1 MKKIDSDSPTNS
13 ESCSCLCRLFSYF
26 FFFSVLR
33 TFLQYFPP
41 LNIFSFLINIFCAEF
56 FSFSQIPRRL
66 SSISRGVKFP
76 RDSNGR
82 RLLSLQC
89 GKKWKIKKLNIVF
102 RWVGSRSHGDG
113 YHCRPRRIVN
123 YCEDFHS
130 ILITIS
136 RFLLRI
142 VIVFHPQLLHLSGSS
157 IVPTRLLL
165 QSLTWSNFLSLAH
178 LIILPW
184 RPHFLKAQH
193 DTENLSWQHKK
204 ERERKE
210 GEKPRKL
217 WTYNNNEISFSLK
230 CIQPHPSRKNPIF
243 LSFFFYYFARRRI
256 FTLGK
261 ISIQRSC
268 QEKKI
273 KNQHRR
279 LLLLLLLPCTASE
292 IPLFFIDP
300 RLI

>member
-1 MKKIDSDSPTNS
+1 MVGGECAERKRQRKKVESFFSLPNTHPISFLVRWRKLTLTLQQTPSPAPA
-13 ESCSCLCRLFSYF
+13 CVDYF
-26 FFFSVLR
+26 HIFFFSVLR

-56 FSFSQIPRRL
+56 SSFSQIPRRL

-136 RFLLRI
+136 RFL
-142 VIVFHPQLLHLSGSS
+142 
-157 IVPTRLLL
+157 
-165 QSLTWSNFLSLAH
+165 
-178 LIILPW
+178 
-184 RPHFLKAQH
+184 
-193 DTENLSWQHKK
+193 
-204 ERERKE
+204 
-210 GEKPRKL
+210 
-217 WTYNNNEISFSLK
+217 
-230 CIQPHPSRKNPIF
+230 
-243 LSFFFYYFARRRI
+243 
-256 FTLGK
+256 
-261 ISIQRSC
+261 
-268 QEKKI
+268 
-273 KNQHRR
+273 
-279 LLLLLLLPCTASE
+279 
-292 IPLFFIDP
+292 
-300 RLI
+300 